1 MTTVFTFI
9 FSILISQTI
18 FASAETC
25 INKVTQDN
33 RYDSRSLTFNADEY
47 VFENDHVGD
56 SYNLIRLF
64 IERKGCGRKDIR
76 FTAGPGSVR
85 SGKAVCNNVAKGY
98 HHSRVCYVESNIG
111 FFFVM
116 RDMMNGATV
125 VYNRWD

>member
-1 MTTVFTFI
+1 MIKKFMV
-9 FSILISQTI
+9 ILALLTSQVI
-18 FASAETC
+18 FANPETC
-25 INKVTQDN
+25 IKRITQDN

-64 IERKGCGRKDIR
+64 IQRKGCSRKDVR
-76 FTAGPGSVR
+76 FTAGPGSLN
-85 SGKAVCNNVAKGY
+85 SGKAVCNNIARSY
-98 HHSRVCYVESNIG
+98 PHSRVCYIESNIG